1 MKVLKKTAII
11 LVAVAAALALTNI
24 GLFSSEL
31 VDNPY
36 FWQEPK
42 EERDRMESPDRI
54 KSQSGKP
61 NYMSNLILVNKS
73 HELPADF
80 VPDDLV
86 VPDVRFSFTEDLPK
100 KKMRKEAAQALEK
113 LFRQAQVD
121 GIDLAAVSG
130 FRSYDRQAD
139 IFANA
144 VQRMGEKEANR
155 VSARPGQSEHQTGL
169 AMDVSSASVGYELVE
184 SFGETIE
191 GKWLSENAPSYGFII
206 RYPKGK
212 EYLTG
217 YRYEP
222 WHLRY
227 VGVEHA
233 RKISQQGLTLEE
245 YLGA

>member
-86 VPDVRFSFTEDLPK
+86 VPDVRFSFTED
-100 KKMRKEAAQALEK
+100 
-113 LFRQAQVD
+113 
-121 GIDLAAVSG
+121 
-130 FRSYDRQAD
+130 
-139 IFANA
+139 
-144 VQRMGEKEANR
+144 
-155 VSARPGQSEHQTGL
+155 
-169 AMDVSSASVGYELVE
+169 
-184 SFGETIE
+184 
-191 GKWLSENAPSYGFII
+191 
-206 RYPKGK
+206 
-212 EYLTG
+212 
-217 YRYEP
+217 
-222 WHLRY
+222 
-227 VGVEHA
+227 
-233 RKISQQGLTLEE
+233 
-245 YLGA
+245 